1 MFGHVQK
8 RETMELTGRR
18 KREMPHRKF
27 MDAVKEDAQ
36 RLVVKGKACSTFK
49 IRGRYPKRYNIH
61 SFLGCLFSHVKL
73 H

>member
-18 KREMPHRKF
+18 KREMPNRKF

-36 RLVVKGKACSTFK
+36 RLVVKGKACFGLQKGTVFCW
-49 IRGRYPKRYNIH
+49 
-61 SFLGCLFSHVKL
+61 FV
-73 H
+73 